1 MQLYLVRH
9 GNALS
14 KDAHP
19 ERPLSDEG
27 RMQASKMASF
37 IKPQRIEVEAIW
49 QSGKARALQTAEI
62 MAASAYSRD
71 GIVEHSGL
79 APNDPVKPIARE
91 LKEVAGDLM
100 IVGHLPFMDRLASIL
115 LAGAKEQEFVC
126 FDEATVA
133 CLERDGGGEWVLLWL
148 LSPQLVA

>member
-1 MQLYLVRH
+1 MRLYLVRH

-14 KDAHP
+14 KEADQ

-49 QSGKARALQTAEI
+49 QSGKTRALQTAET
-62 MAASAYSRD
+62 MGAAVYSRS
-71 GIVEHSGL
+71 GIVEHRGL
-79 APNDPVKPIARE
+79 EPNDPVKPIAKE
-91 LKEVAGDLM
+91 LKKETSELM
-100 IVGHLPFMDRLASIL
+100 IVGHLPFMDRLASAL
-115 LAGAKEQEFVC
+115 LAPEKDQEFVC

-133 CLERDGGGEWVLLWL
+133 CLERDGDGEWSLLWL
-148 LSPQLVA
+148 VSPQLVA